1 MPRSSPR
8 HLARLACCLVLL
20 LGGVSAP
27 SHAAS
32 PLPPLIVVARARLA
46 TPDAFFP
53 AERGPAGHLTA
64 GMARFAPGSQ
74 LLRRDPEGA
83 VAVLIDTAA
92 PAGDRRNPLGLAD
105 LQSPDVS
112 FDARRI
118 VFAGT
123 TGPRAANAW
132 RVSWRLYEYDLE
144 RGALRQLTF
153 DDRSIAIPEGPANLA
168 AYAGYDDLFP
178 AYLADGR
185 IVFSSSRYPARSPY
199 DGRPAFNLYLLAP
212 DGSAPR
218 RITSERSAALHAT
231 PLPDGRIL
239 FSRWW
244 VNFNQPGE
252 RDIYNRIDNGPG
264 SEIARDASGAPITV
278 RRRVTV
284 RETVMVTATPAP
296 ATPTA
301 RPTIWPTARPPE
313 LRLTPLPTATRPP
326 PAPTPPPLVRERS
339 TVVSEPLRGRRL
351 ADGTFIFANED
362 ATFRPA
368 RGLLGDG
375 SPIREAPN
383 TWHLMAIAADGTG
396 LARFAWTP
404 RFPSALTRDDGNDTF
419 NAAEPALVFDGAR
432 MLVAY
437 TTQRD
442 GTMAHT
448 TRGTGVRVALPGI
461 AYAAANTTES
471 IAGHRWD
478 AAGALDPPY
487 ALAPAGLPDGRLVV
501 SHTAA
506 QRLAERDATWRVADA
521 GRSRALPLQAGPW
534 RYELRVMRPDGSD
547 VTTVPV
553 AGVSDAFDLMD
564 ATPLVPRPVGGD
576 TGQWQ
581 TPSPDAYPLADDD
594 PAGWNVPRGLRD
606 DAGQPAYPWA
616 QRTIGAIALTT
627 LENVNV
633 YANPPLELPY
643 INDSPPLGSVAFA
656 DIYID
661 ANQFGGATPRA
672 ARPDDQ
678 VRAVRWL
685 TVPVDAQGR
694 FIAAA
699 PADTPLFIVLRD
711 RDGRIVR
718 GGARGSLAIA
728 QGNTPGRAGE
738 HMRCVGC
745 HLGHASGSVSPHGP
759 GAYGWTNVAGLADV
773 SASGALQRSGDR
785 PVTTLTDR
793 RGVVPGPSGAFYDT
807 SAPWRGAAGD
817 VLELR
822 WPQPI
827 AVREVRLSG
836 AEPGMFDL
844 ADDLRVRAALS
855 AALGGVTLADAGRD
869 IGVIAPLSAG
879 GTRLRF
885 DPPLVL
891 DRLRL
896 ALEPLAGTTV
906 ALDEVEVIGQG
917 ASIAALTSQPTEL
930 MLPLV
935 VR

>member
-1 MPRSSPR
+1 MPPPSSR
-8 HLARLACCLVLL
+8 HLVRLVCSIALL
-20 LGGVSAP
+20 LGAP
-27 SHAAS
+27 AMPAHATD
-32 PLPPLIVVARARLA
+32 PLPSLIVVARSRLA
-46 TPDAFFP
+46 TPDSFFP

-64 GMARFAPGSQ
+64 GMLRVAPGSQ
-74 LLRRDPEGA
+74 LLRRAPDGT
-83 VAVLIDTAA
+83 VTVLIDTAA
-92 PAGDRRNPLGLAD
+92 PAGDPRNPLGLAD

-112 FDARRI
+112 FDARRV

-123 TGPRAANAW
+123 TGPRATEAW
-132 RVSWRLYEYDLE
+132 RVNWRLYEYDLE
-144 RGALRQLTF
+144 RATLRQLTF
-153 DDRSIAIPEGPANLA
+153 DDRTASIPAGPANLT
-168 AYAGYDDLFP
+168 AYAGYDDVFP

-212 DGSAPR
+212 DGGPPR

-244 VNFNQPGE
+244 VNFNQPAE

-264 SEIARDASGAPITV
+264 AEIARDASGAPITV
-278 RRRVTV
+278 RRRVTL
-284 RETVMVTATPAP
+284 RETVVVTATPAP
-296 ATPTA
+296 PTATA
-301 RPTIWPTARPPE
+301 RPTIWPTARPAE
-313 LRLTPLPTATRPP
+313 LRLTPLPTATRPAP
-326 PAPTPPPLVRERS
+326 VPTPPPLIRERS
-339 TVVSEPLRGRRL
+339 TVVTEPLRGTRL

-362 ATFRPA
+362 ASFRPA
-368 RGLLGDG
+368 RGLLSDG
-375 SPIREAPN
+375 SPIRDAPN
-383 TWHLMAIAADGTG
+383 TWHLMVIAADGTG

-404 RFPSALTRDDGNDTF
+404 RFPSALARDDGNDTF

-461 AYAAANTTES
+461 AYAAVNTTES
-471 IAGHRWD
+471 VAGHRWD

-487 ALAPAGLPDGRLVV
+487 ALAPAGLPDGRLIV

-506 QRLAERDATWRVADA
+506 QRLAERDASWRVGGAA
-521 GRSRALPLQAGPW
+521 PGRTLPLQAGPW

-547 VTTVPV
+547 ASTVPM
-553 AGVSDAFDLMD
+553 AGIGDAFDLMD
-564 ATPLVPRPVGGD
+564 ATPLVPRPVGEGD
-576 TGQWQ
+576 GRWQ
-581 TPSPDAYPLADDD
+581 LPPPDAYPPAADD
-594 PAGWNVPRGLRD
+594 PAAWNVPRGLRD
-606 DAGQPAYPWA
+606 SAGQPAYPWA
-616 QRTIGAIALTT
+616 RRAIGEIALTT

-672 ARPDDQ
+672 DQPDDQ

-694 FIAAA
+694 FVAAA

-738 HMRCVGC
+738 HLRCVGC
-745 HLGHASGSVSPHGP
+745 HLGHASGSLPPHGP
-759 GAYGWTNVAGLADV
+759 ATYGWTNVAGLAEV
-773 SASGALQRSGDR
+773 TAGGAAL
-785 PVTTLTDR
+785 LTDR

-807 SAPWRGAAGD
+807 SAPWRGAPGD
-817 VLELR
+817 VLALR
-822 WPQPI
+822 WRQPI

-836 AEPGMFDL
+836 AQPGMFGL
-844 ADDLRVRAALS
+844 ADDLQVRAVFS
-855 AALGGVTLADAGRD
+855 ATLGGVTLANAARD
-869 IGVIAPLSAG
+869 LGVVAPLSAG
-879 GTRLRF
+879 GTRVRF

-891 DRLRL
+891 DQIRL

-906 ALDEVEVIGQG
+906 ALDEIEVIGQG
-917 ASIAALTSQPTEL
+917 ASITALTGQPNEV